1 MEEQENTNRE
11 SQKKNDNTNKSAI
24 IFAKELVINFR
35 LLLIALGIT
44 LLFAVIF
51 YIACYPTLTG
61 EYGESKYDK
70 PILKSYEFEN
80 LPSIRLGS
88 FEELNQDIKDPSQIG
103 NSGLKGVNNL
113 KNDYDTTYNNALN
126 VDNQPQPDPLE
137 EFSNRANNMPIFL
150 GKQSLAENVY
160 KAISHDAAQSLGLT
174 PGYSLEGYGES
185 KYDKP
190 ILKSYEAENLPS
202 IRLGSFK
209 DDIKSKTLY
218 CFIISIA
225 ALIGGR
231 YIYKGVVW
239 VNVTYKNSKPILI
252 NSKNK
257 HPNIV
262 NSNDNISNEN

>member
-61 EYGESKYDK
+61 GYGASKYDENA
-70 PILKSYEFEN
+70 IGNVQLDN

-88 FEELNQDIKDPSQIG
+88 FE
-103 NSGLKGVNNL
+103 
-113 KNDYDTTYNNALN
+113 
-126 VDNQPQPDPLE
+126 
-137 EFSNRANNMPIFL
+137 
-150 GKQSLAENVY
+150 
-160 KAISHDAAQSLGLT
+160 
-174 PGYSLEGYGES
+174 
-185 KYDKP
+185 
-190 ILKSYEAENLPS
+190 
-202 IRLGSFK
+202 

-239 VNVTYKNSKPILI
+239 VNVTYENSKPILI
-252 NSKNK
+252 NSKNI

-262 NSNDNISNEN
+262 NSNDNISNKSSVDYNNIIAGVLILFMVVLFLFIRYISYQ

>member
-61 EYGESKYDK
+61 GYGASKYDENA
-70 PILKSYEFEN
+70 IGNVQLDN

-88 FEELNQDIKDPSQIG
+88 FE
-103 NSGLKGVNNL
+103 
-113 KNDYDTTYNNALN
+113 
-126 VDNQPQPDPLE
+126 
-137 EFSNRANNMPIFL
+137 
-150 GKQSLAENVY
+150 
-160 KAISHDAAQSLGLT
+160 
-174 PGYSLEGYGES
+174 
-185 KYDKP
+185 
-190 ILKSYEAENLPS
+190 
-202 IRLGSFK
+202 

-239 VNVTYKNSKPILI
+239 VNVTYENSKP
-252 NSKNK
+252 S
-257 HPNIV
+257 
-262 NSNDNISNEN
+262 